1 MGNTFSLLNDSDRR
15 SLNTSKE
22 FLSNLNL
29 DAYFTQPKTT
39 TSSSPSSTT
48 SVNNTTWR
56 NNVVAGKNARNVNDW
71 DSFYD
76 MSNLEN
82 TVTANSKNWT
92 LDQLNALQGQ
102 EFSGLSWNKQLNGKG
117 YAGWNEAFNQL
128 QGINSFFGYEEGKND
143 FMGPSTWNRHSW
155 LTGMQN
161 KYNSTDN
168 LLEIAGGQKV
178 YFDSNKGQ
186 WTPYSST
193 NTTDVETNPT
203 EESKLP
209 TEELESPANKSPL
222 TFDKPKQ
229 KTRPLF
235 DAHVPT
241 IAKLQSDLSTLRKN
255 KNLANSYNPKLKN
268 AAQID
273 YTVQDGY
280 HLENE
285 YNKKANDLRARGTQ
299 NLTSNAE
306 FNREQKLAYDLAA
319 TDIELQ
325 GVNKSAQIEAQE
337 RDKGVNV
344 AAENKLR
351 ENKVAQENIDTL
363 NAVQAYRINN
373 EKEYNT
379 AKNAAIKG
387 AIHSVATDFNK
398 HRQTKALNE
407 AYDKYYLDLKNANQY
422 QQNLINNFN
431 SKWGDYTTS
440 QQYSDW
446 TAWLN
451 DTNNAGKFNP
461 GTTPI
466 ADWAKDNWGSHAE
479 SKQFRDAWQK
489 AKDNDYNVLLQQLK
503 LSGYVAEPQP
513 QLITGEWQIPV
524 SRAGQTSPLYQKSG
538 GKVDRLIEFAKLKS
552 KEKQKAL
559 TSFQREQESVR
570 RSANEYGKSNLRALE
585 KQLDR
590 LNQQQVM
597 LLKQIFG

>member
-1 MGNTFSLLNDSDRR
+1 ME
-15 SLNTSKE
+15 TS
-22 FLSNLNL
+22 
-29 DAYFTQPKTT
+29 T
-39 TSSSPSSTT
+39 
-48 SVNNTTWR
+48 NTTWR
-56 NNVVAGKNARNVNDW
+56 NNIVAGKNAQNINDW

-76 MSNLEN
+76 ISNLEN

-92 LDQLNALQGQ
+92 LDQLNALYGQ
-102 EFSGLSWNKQLNGKG
+102 EFAGLSWDKQLNGKG

-128 QGINSFFGYEEGKND
+128 QGINTFFGYEEGKND

-161 KYNSTDN
+161 KYNSADN

-178 YFDSNKGQ
+178 YFDSNQNK
-186 WTPYSST
+186 WVPYSTISSNST
-193 NTTDVETNPT
+193 IVGTNGINEGTDP
-203 EESKLP
+203 K
-209 TEELESPANKSPL
+209 KYDPL
-222 TFDKPKQ
+222 KFEKPQQ

-241 IAKLQSDLSTLRKN
+241 LAKLWSDLSTLRKN

-268 AAQID
+268 AAYID
-273 YTVQDGY
+273 YSIRDGY

-337 RDKGVNV
+337 RNKGVNV
-344 AAENKLR
+344 TAENKLR
-351 ENKVAQENIDTL
+351 ENKVAHENIDTL
-363 NAVQAYRINN
+363 NALQAYRINN

-387 AIHSVATDFNK
+387 AIHSTATDFNK
-398 HRQTKALNE
+398 HRQTQALNE

-422 QQNLINNFN
+422 QQNLINDFN

-440 QQYSDW
+440 QQYKDW
-446 TAWLN
+446 TIWL
-451 DTNNAGKFNP
+451 DDPKNAGKFNP

-479 SKQFRDAWQK
+479 AKQFREAWQK
-489 AKDNDYNVLLQQLK
+489 AKDNAYNLLLQQLK

-524 SRAGQTSPLYQKSG
+524 SRAGQVSPLYQKSG
-538 GKVDRLIEFAKLKS
+538 GKVDRLVEFAKLKS

-559 TSFQREQESVR
+559 TLFQREQESVR

>member
-1 MGNTFSLLNDSDRR
+1 MG
-15 SLNTSKE
+15 TS
-22 FLSNLNL
+22 
-29 DAYFTQPKTT
+29 T
-39 TSSSPSSTT
+39 
-48 SVNNTTWR
+48 NTTWR
-56 NNVVAGKNARNVNDW
+56 NNTVAGKDARNINDW

-76 MSNLEN
+76 ISNLEN
-82 TVTANSKNWT
+82 TVTSNSKNWT
-92 LDQLNALQGQ
+92 LDQLNALYGQ
-102 EFSGLSWNKQLNGKG
+102 EFAGLSWDKQLNGKG

-128 QGINSFFGYEEGKND
+128 QGINTFFGYEEGKND

-178 YFDSNKGQ
+178 YFDSNQNK
-186 WTPYSST
+186 WVPYSTISSNST
-193 NTTDVETNPT
+193 IVGTNGINEGTDP
-203 EESKLP
+203 K
-209 TEELESPANKSPL
+209 KYDPL
-222 TFDKPKQ
+222 KFEKPQQ

-241 IAKLQSDLSTLRKN
+241 LAKLWSDLSTLRKN

-268 AAQID
+268 AAYID
-273 YTVQDGY
+273 YSIRDGY

-337 RDKGVNV
+337 RDKAVNV
-344 AAENKLR
+344 TAENKLR

-363 NAVQAYRINN
+363 NALQAYRINN

-387 AIHSVATDFNK
+387 AIHSIAADYNK

-422 QQNLINNFN
+422 QQNLINDFN

-440 QQYSDW
+440 QQYKDW
-446 TAWLN
+446 TIWL
-451 DTNNAGKFNP
+451 DDPKNAGKFNP

-479 SKQFRDAWQK
+479 AKQFREAWQK
-489 AKDNDYNVLLQQLK
+489 AKDNAHNLLLWQLK

-524 SRAGQTSPLYQKSG
+524 SRAGQVSPLYQKSG
-538 GKVDRLIEFAKLKS
+538 GKVDRLVEFAKLKS

-559 TSFQREQESVR
+559 TLFQREQESVR
-570 RSANEYGKSNLRALE
+570 RSANEYGKSNLGALE

>member
-15 SLNTSKE
+15 SLNASKE

-29 DAYFTQPKTT
+29 DTYFPQPK
-39 TSSSPSSTT
+39 
-48 SVNNTTWR
+48 TTWR
-56 NNVVAGKNARNVNDW
+56 NNAVAGKDARNINDW

-76 MSNLEN
+76 ISNLEN
-82 TVTANSKNWT
+82 TVTSNSKNWT

-102 EFSGLSWNKQLNGKG
+102 EFAGLSWDKQLNGKG

-128 QGINSFFGYEEGKND
+128 QGINTFFGYEEGKND

-161 KYNSTDN
+161 KHNSTNN

-178 YFDSNKGQ
+178 YFDSNQNK
-186 WTPYSST
+186 WVPYSTTST
-193 NTTDVETNPT
+193 DSTIVSTDGTNQDAGPTDVDTDTDGTNQGTDPKKY
-203 EESKLP
+203 E
-209 TEELESPANKSPL
+209 PL
-222 TFDKPKQ
+222 KFEKPQQ

-241 IAKLQSDLSTLRKN
+241 LAKLWSDLSTLRKN

-268 AAQID
+268 AAHID
-273 YTVQDGY
+273 YSVRDGY

-363 NAVQAYRINN
+363 NALQAYRINN

-379 AKNAAIKG
+379 AKNAAVKG
-387 AIHSVATDFNK
+387 AIHSIATDFNK
-398 HRQTKALNE
+398 HRQTKALNK
-407 AYDKYYLDLKNANQY
+407 AYDKYYLDLKNANEY
-422 QQNLINNFN
+422 QQNLINSFN

-440 QQYSDW
+440 QQYKDW
-446 TAWLN
+446 VAWL
-451 DTNNAGKFNP
+451 DDPNNEGKFNP

-479 SKQFRDAWQK
+479 SKQFREAWQK
-489 AKDNDYNVLLQQLK
+489 AKDNDYNLLLQQLK
-503 LSGYVAEPQP
+503 LSGYVTEPQP

-524 SRAGQTSPLYQKSG
+524 SRAGQASPLYQKSG
-538 GKVDRLIEFAKLKS
+538 GKVDRLVEFAKLKS

-559 TSFQREQESVR
+559 TLFQREQESVR